1 MFTPTQMLIINMVLT
16 LVNTGILIG
25 ICVDKKEFR
34 SELHKVHK
42 RIISEFDRIYDAECD
57 NQYELEHLKEKEKS
71 K

>member
-1 MFTPTQMLIINMVLT
+1 MLTLSQMLIINTVLT

-25 ICVDKKEFR
+25 MCIDKKEFR
-34 SELHKVHK
+34 SELRKEHK
-42 RIISEFDRIYDAECD
+42 RIISEFDRIYDVECD